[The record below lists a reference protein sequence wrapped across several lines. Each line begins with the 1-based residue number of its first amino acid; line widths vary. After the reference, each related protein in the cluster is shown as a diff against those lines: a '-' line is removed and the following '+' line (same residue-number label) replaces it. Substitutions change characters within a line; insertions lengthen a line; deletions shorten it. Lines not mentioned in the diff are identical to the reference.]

1 VRVSPDDVTKIAG
14 QVFQIR
20 GAEQARLDRI
30 AKYMHGRH
38 DPVYAPKGASNEYR
52 WIMKISRENFIPL
65 IVSGI
70 SQNLHVDGYR
80 RADAKSPELGGNAEL
95 GGTPPDEAGWLAFK
109 VNRMISRQHGVHRS
123 ILKYGS
129 AYCIVLPAELAT
141 EDDSEQPVKTAIIR
155 PCSPRRLTALYADV
169 ADEWPQ
175 LAIETYVLYD
185 ASSPGKARR
194 IVALYDDNSRYMM
207 SGSAEGTTP
216 GFTIM
221 EDDDPLIQ
229 GDAISDHG
237 MGLCPVVRFMHNDDL
252 DGEDD
257 VTGEVEPI
265 IHVQDQINF
274 SNFNLMMTEQ
284 YAAFRQRWVTG
295 MVQPTDEEGRASAP
309 FRPGVDRVW
318 SSDNSETRFGEFTES
333 SLKEYSDVREKSI
346 SHMATMAQVP
356 PYQLLGQISN
366 LSAEA
371 LAAARDGLDRKVSE
385 LQGILTDSWRN
396 VFRLSSKAS
405 SDTSGWSDINS
416 TVIWRDTSA
425 KSFAATVDALGKA
438 AQMLGVPVTELWR
451 RIPGATADD
460 VAAWIKVA
468 TEQGALKELND
479 LINAAQT
486 GDMMTQNPDA
496 GGPAPAA
503 PASTAPAP
511 SGRKRPPAQPVRRKP
526 TGGKL

>member
-1 VRVSPDDVTKIAG
+1 
-14 QVFQIR
+14 
-20 GAEQARLDRI
+20 
-30 AKYMHGRH
+30 MHGRH

-70 SQNLHVDGYR
+70 SQNLHLDGYR
-80 RADAKSPELGGNAEL
+80 RSDAKTPELGGNTEIS
-95 GGTPPDEAGWLAFK
+95 GTEADEPGWLAFK

-141 EDDSEQPVKTAIIR
+141 EDDSAQPVKTAVIR

-169 ADEWPQ
+169 SDEWPQ
-175 LAIETYVLYD
+175 LAIETYVLND

-194 IVALYDDNSRYMM
+194 IVALYDDNSRYLMT
-207 SGSAEGTTP
+207 GSADGAS
-216 GFTIM
+216 GFNIM
-221 EDDDPLIQ
+221 EDDDPMIQ
-229 GDAISDHG
+229 GAAVADHG
-237 MGLCPVVRFMHNDDL
+237 MGICPVVRFMHNDDL

-295 MVQPTDEEGRASAP
+295 MSAPTDEEGRPSAP
-309 FRPGVDRVW
+309 FNPGVDRVW
-318 SSDNSETRFGEFTES
+318 TAENSETKFGEFTES
-333 SLKEYSDVREKSI
+333 PLKEYSDVREKSI

-371 LAAARDGLDRKVSE
+371 LAAARDGLDRKISE

-405 SDTSGWSDINS
+405 GDADGWKDINS
-416 TVIWRDTSA
+416 AVIWRDTSA
-425 KSFAATVDALGKA
+425 KSFAATTDALGKC

-451 RIPGATADD
+451 KIPGVTADD
-460 VAAWIKVA
+460 VNSWIKVA

-479 LINAAQT
+479 LINASLT
-486 GDMMTQNPDA
+486 GDMMTDNPSESSPYQEGSVGVRHVA
-496 GGPAPAA
+496 GYSQPAVKTDGSGPAAGPT
-503 PASTAPAP
+503 TAPAP
-511 SGRKRPPAQPVRRKP
+511 AGVQKKRRPAQPVNKS
-526 TGGKL
+526 GGK